1 MTLNNRTALIVVDV
15 QQGFDDP
22 AWGERNNPHAEQQIG
37 ELLAAWR
44 GAKRPIYHVQHH
56 SQEPNSPLRPD
67 GPGVDFQPAA
77 RPQGDEPI
85 IIKNVNSAFIGTD
98 LESRLRAAKIDSVVF
113 CGLTT
118 PHCVSTS
125 ARMAGNFGFTTY
137 VVADATAAH
146 AATTHDGTAIPAEQV
161 HTVALANLHGEFA
174 TVMTT
179 NDLLQKFNAS

>member
-1 MTLNNRTALIVVDV
+1 M
-15 QQGFDDP
+15 
-22 AWGERNNPHAEQQIG
+22 
-37 ELLAAWR
+37 
-44 GAKRPIYHVQHH
+44 
-56 SQEPNSPLRPD
+56 
-67 GPGVDFQPAA
+67 DFQPAA

-98 LESRLRAAKIDSVVF
+98 LESRLRAAEIDSVVF